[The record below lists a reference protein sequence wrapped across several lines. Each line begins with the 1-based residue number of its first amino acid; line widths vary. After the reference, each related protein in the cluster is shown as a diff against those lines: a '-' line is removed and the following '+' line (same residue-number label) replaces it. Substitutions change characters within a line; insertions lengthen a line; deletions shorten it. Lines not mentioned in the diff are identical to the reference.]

1 MNAVQTRGDSQI
13 CPVTLNL
20 HQQLDYHI
28 SSAATFGI
36 RIDAIPAWIYS
47 VDPSIQFIDTH
58 EQITSLKTAKRRFS
72 GYAIESPSKRKR
84 RKQPEAEAPF
94 NADKTPQSSTTR
106 PPNSIFDHPPL
117 SFDVTGSTIDSFP
130 RTLAARLHLPK
141 SISSTSQRSPSPRSD
156 MFRGTSALAYT
167 ATHRLIAI
175 RVSTIQAWR
184 MI

>member
-1 MNAVQTRGDSQI
+1 M
-13 CPVTLNL
+13 
-20 HQQLDYHI
+20 
-28 SSAATFGI
+28 

-47 VDPSIQFIDTH
+47 VNPSSQFIDTH

-84 RKQPEAEAPF
+84 REQPEAEAPF

-106 PPNSIFDHPPL
+106 PPNSIFDHPPNSIFDHPPL
-117 SFDVTGSTIDSFP
+117 PFDVTGSTIDSFP
-130 RTLAARLHLPK
+130 HTLAARLHLPK

>member
-1 MNAVQTRGDSQI
+1 MQYKLEDSNSQI

-20 HQQLDYHI
+20 HQQLDHHI
-28 SSAATFGI
+28 SSAASFGM

-47 VDPSIQFIDTH
+47 VDPSSQFIDTH

-84 RKQPEAEAPF
+84 REQPEAEAPF

-106 PPNSIFDHPPL
+106 PPNSIFAHPPL

-141 SISSTSQRSPSPRSD
+141 SISSTSQRSPSP
-156 MFRGTSALAYT
+156 
-167 ATHRLIAI
+167 
-175 RVSTIQAWR
+175 
-184 MI
+184 